1 MSQGIDDWRESRP
14 SLKEKVSHFF
24 MNELASDVKFLVNSQ
39 TIPAHRFV
47 LIANSSVFFAMFNGP
62 LAEVS
67 GTVAIT
73 DCEREDDFI
82 QFLRFLYTEECDL
95 TWENVFKIL
104 YFSKKYL
111 ISSLAKHCERFLSQQ
126 IQLDKVLPILQQA
139 IMFDELELKD
149 RCLQYL
155 CPNISKLVVTEAFIG
170 LEHHVLTL
178 IIKQDQ
184 LKISEVDLFKAVEKW
199 CENQVNKRGLPDN
212 PEAKREVL
220 GDALYLVRFPI
231 MSAAEFATNCA
242 YSGLLTAEEC
252 KNIFSF
258 IACNNSNS
266 SSHRRPSTLRFPVT
280 PRVSRNSQPFV
291 TGGNSRAKSVLK
303 TRRSRGGGH
312 AYASVYAPTY
322 VPTYADD
329 EEKWTCDICQR
340 DVQGNVTSCPFCLRH

>member
-1 MSQGIDDWRESRP
+1 MSQGADNWRESRL

-24 MNELASDVKFLVNSQ
+24 MNELASDVKLLVNSQ

-62 LAEVS
+62 LAETS

-95 TWENVFKIL
+95 TWENVFEIL

-111 ISSLAKHCERFLSQQ
+111 VSSLTKHCARFLSQQ

-139 IMFDELELKD
+139 IKFDELELRD
-149 RCLQYL
+149 HCLQYL
-155 CPNISKLVVTEAFIG
+155 CPNISKLAVTEAFIG
-170 LEHHVLTL
+170 VEHHVLTL

-199 CENQVNKRGLPDN
+199 CENQVNKRGLPNN

-231 MSAAEFATNCA
+231 MSAIEFATNCA

-252 KNIFSF
+252 KDIFSF
-258 IACNNSNS
+258 IASNNSNSSS
-266 SSHRRPSTLRFPVT
+266 SSHRRPSTLRFPTT
-280 PRVSRNSQPFV
+280 PRVSQTAIPLFWS
-291 TGGNSRAKSVLK
+291 
-303 TRRSRGGGH
+303 
-312 AYASVYAPTY
+312 
-322 VPTYADD
+322 
-329 EEKWTCDICQR
+329 
-340 DVQGNVTSCPFCLRH
+340 

>member
-1 MSQGIDDWRESRP
+1 MIKIKIKMSRNVNDWRESRP

-62 LAEVS
+62 LAETS

-82 QFLRFLYTEECDL
+82 QFLRFLYTEKCDL
-95 TWENVFKIL
+95 KWKNVFKIL

-111 ISSLAKHCERFLSQQ
+111 VSSLTKHCTRFLSNE
-126 IQLDKVLPILQQA
+126 IDLDKVLQVLQQA
-139 IMFDELELKD
+139 IKFDELELKD

-155 CPNISKLVVTEAFIG
+155 CPNISKLVVTEAFIS

-178 IIKQDQ
+178 IIEQDQ
-184 LKISEVDLFKAVEKW
+184 LRISEVDLFKAVEQW
-199 CENQVNKRGLPDN
+199 CENQVNKLGLPND

-220 GDALYLVRFPI
+220 DDTLYLVRFPT

-242 YSGLLTAEEC
+242 YSGLLTADEC
-252 KNIFSF
+252 KDIFSF

-266 SSHRRPSTLRFPVT
+266 SSSRRPSTLRFPAT
-280 PRVSRNSQPFV
+280 PRDGQGSHLFR
-291 TGGNSRAKSVLK
+291 TGGNPKTKFVLK
-303 TRRSRGGGH
+303 H
-312 AYASVYAPTY
+312 AKIKSLGR
-322 VPTYADD
+322 
-329 EEKWTCDICQR
+329 INLCQ
-340 DVQGNVTSCPFCLRH
+340 